1 MQDAKH
7 LLGIEL
13 DGLRG
18 FFRAIDDG
26 WNLALDANAACGVL
40 VEFSLTGGCC
50 YYFGDRRHNFLSGT
64 VEQCSVVSPRP
75 EDPLPFNISV

>member
-1 MQDAKH
+1 MQDAEH

-26 WNLALDANAACGVL
+26 RDFALDANAASGVL

-50 YYFGDRRHNFLSGT
+50 YYFRDRRHNFLSGT
-64 VEQCSVVSPRP
+64 SKQLLAVS
-75 EDPLPFNISV
+75 F